1 MASLVLCGAA
11 TVTLIWVAGNNT
23 AWLFLGRAAV
33 MASYTTLYVYTPE
46 VALACFLHKIQ
57 HFVHKWSLA
66 LLNHCAIMPLT
77 HEMGASVC
85 YGAWWRFW

>member
-46 VALACFLHKIQ
+46 VRLARLLKHLPNVGTHFYCPQAFLRLG
-57 HFVHKWSLA
+57 F
-66 LLNHCAIMPLT
+66 
-77 HEMGASVC
+77 
-85 YGAWWRFW
+85 

>member
-11 TVTLIWVAGNNT
+11 TVTLVWVEGNNT

-46 VALACFLHKIQ
+46 VRLAR
-57 HFVHKWSLA
+57 
-66 LLNHCAIMPLT
+66 LLYK
-77 HEMGASVC
+77 S
-85 YGAWWRFW
+85 

>member
-46 VALACFLHKIQ
+46 VGPAR
-57 HFVHKWSLA
+57 
-66 LLNHCAIMPLT
+66 LLTIPK
-77 HEMGASVC
+77 
-85 YGAWWRFW
+85 RF

>member
-46 VALACFLHKIQ
+46 VGLARLYCPPTFL
-57 HFVHKWSLA
+57 SLDFQCRDNFSE
-66 LLNHCAIMPLT
+66 LK
-77 HEMGASVC
+77 
-85 YGAWWRFW
+85 

>member
-1 MASLVLCGAA
+1 MVFICACGCRTLMASLVLCGAA

-46 VALACFLHKIQ
+46 VRLAR
-57 HFVHKWSLA
+57 
-66 LLNHCAIMPLT
+66 LLYKSSGLVPGEPPGLVNK
-77 HEMGASVC
+77 
-85 YGAWWRFW
+85 